1 MAFPAVAPANDVQ
14 AVSGLVD
21 RAIAAGYTPNPALG
35 QFGIVSAVVSNL
47 LTDQSPS
54 TATQSLG
61 AGPGGALSSNRFV
74 FSKTGLADTV
84 ATNVVTVTVPN
95 GKVGAILRCTF
106 IGSLGAGGAIGA
118 GESTH
123 GISYD
128 FAIART
134 SGVAAVALIATATG
148 SVKQTVAGGAAA
160 TTAGA
165 VSSVTGAVGAVNTFQ
180 LTCAVTKAS
189 GSSDNHTCMIVV
201 EVLNEFAS
209 GVTVAAT

>member
-21 RAIAAGYTPNPALG
+21 RAIAAGYTPNAALG

-47 LTDQSPS
+47 LTDQPP
-54 TATQSLG
+54 TLANQSQG
-61 AGPGGALSSNRFV
+61 AGPGGALSANRFI

-95 GKVGAILRCTF
+95 GKVGAILRTTF

-118 GESTH
+118 GEATH

-128 FAIART
+128 FSIVRT
-134 SGVAAVALIATATG
+134 AGVAAVALIATATG
-148 SVKQTVAGGAAA
+148 STKQAVAGAATV

-165 VSSVTGAVGAVNTFQ
+165 VSAVTGAVGAVNTFQ
-180 LTCAVTKAS
+180 LTCAITKS
-189 GSSDNHTCMIVV
+189 GGSSDNHTCMVVV

-209 GVTVAAT
+209 GVTVSQS